1 MFSESGKVLS
11 RRFTGRIVES
21 GLLILAVALGVG
33 AASSGFSLF
42 GNTVKAGN
50 EMLSSVEYRELV
62 VSTRSSAEEMTV
74 PVIKKPASTNV
85 AITAADLDAA
95 ALAPAVAFAYVQN
108 RDNLEFIN
116 ATSLAEE
123 ETRRVEMQAAFATA
137 RAAASTAT
145 ASTGTASARNG
156 SSSSTATGASPTA
169 GVTVVAEGT
178 TITGEEF
185 GPPGGMSPEGM
196 PPERMF
202 DASIPS
208 AAFGTTGTAG
218 TASTSTGTATTSG
231 TTAPAGATATTR
243 TAANAQSD
251 GRGFQRV
258 TAEDLAKAKEQADI
272 VVVEDIERLNGF
284 RVTSQFF
291 DAWKMEAAYGSLL
304 TDADASS
311 TTTMVILGAE
321 VAEKIAGDSLSPADL
336 IGKKL
341 LVRQGY
347 VQVAGVLAATGES
360 EFDDSFFSPYR
371 TLATG
376 SGGMLRM
383 MSFNTQLRFTVSDVS
398 KLEETEDILAGWFE
412 SKLGEG
418 QVSISN
424 PRSEAQK
431 LIDRNK
437 GISLLILFLSISG
450 LFIALVNVSHILMSR
465 GLRMKRSVGV
475 MMALGASRQTVLKL
489 FAFEA
494 TAVSATGSILGGIFA
509 IPISGSMQSALGL
522 TDGSWIFV
530 VLGVLVSWAL
540 TMAFS
545 VAPAYQNSRIVPA
558 DAMRAA

>member
-33 AASSGFSLF
+33 AASSGFSLL
-42 GNTVKAGN
+42 GNTIQAGN
-50 EMLSSVEYRELV
+50 DMLSSVEYRELV

-85 AITAADLDAA
+85 VITASDLDAA
-95 ALAPAVAFAYVQN
+95 ELAPAVAFAYVQN
-108 RDNLEFIN
+108 RDNLEFLN
-116 ATSLAEE
+116 AGTLAEE
-123 ETRRVEMQAAFATA
+123 ESRRAEMEATF
-137 RAAASTAT
+137 AAARTAAGQT
-145 ASTGTASARNG
+145 AAAATGTAAAA
-156 SSSSTATGASPTA
+156 ATGSAAQAT
-169 GVTVVAEGT
+169 VTVDGAAMAGM
-178 TITGEEF
+178 EF
-185 GPPGGMSPEGM
+185 GPPGGMPPEG
-196 PPERMF
+196 
-202 DASIPS
+202 IPDGALVPGDPGALEAS
-208 AAFGTTGTAG
+208 AATAVAAG
-218 TASTSTGTATTSG
+218 SG
-231 TTAPAGATATTR
+231 S
-243 TAANAQSD
+243 TAAAAAAAAQAG

-304 TDADASS
+304 TDNDASS
-311 TTTMVILGAE
+311 TTTMVLLGSD
-321 VAEKIAGDSLSPADL
+321 VAERIAGDSLNVADL
-336 IGKKL
+336 VGKKL

-347 VQVAGVLAATGES
+347 VQVAGVLAPTGES
-360 EFDDSFFSPYR
+360 EYDDSFFSAYR

-383 MSFNTQLRFTVSDVS
+383 MSFSTQLRFTVSDVS

-412 SKLGEG
+412 SKFGEG
-418 QVSISN
+418 QVTISN

-475 MMALGASRQTVLKL
+475 MMALGASRQSVLKL
-489 FAFEA
+489 FALEA
-494 TAVSATGSILGGIFA
+494 TAVSAAGSVLGGLFA

-530 VLGVLVSWAL
+530 VLGVLVSWVL

>member
-33 AASSGFSLF
+33 AASSGFSLL
-42 GNTVKAGN
+42 GNTIQAGN
-50 EMLSSVEYRELV
+50 DMLSSVEYRELV

-85 AITAADLDAA
+85 VITASDLDAA
-95 ALAPAVAFAYVQN
+95 ELAPAVAFAYVQN
-108 RDNLEFIN
+108 RDNLEFLN
-116 ATSLAEE
+116 AGTLAEE
-123 ETRRVEMQAAFATA
+123 ESRRTEIEATF
-137 RAAASTAT
+137 AAARTAAGQTAAAATGNTGTTAT
-145 ASTGTASARNG
+145 AAAA
-156 SSSSTATGASPTA
+156 ATGSAAQATVTA
-169 GVTVVAEGT
+169 DGAAMAGM
-178 TITGEEF
+178 EF
-185 GPPGGMSPEGM
+185 GPPGGMPPEG
-196 PPERMF
+196 
-202 DASIPS
+202 IPDGALVHGDPGALEAS
-208 AAFGTTGTAG
+208 AATAVAAG
-218 TASTSTGTATTSG
+218 SG
-231 TTAPAGATATTR
+231 S
-243 TAANAQSD
+243 TAAAAAAAAQAG

-304 TDADASS
+304 TDNDASS
-311 TTTMVILGAE
+311 TTTMVLLGSD
-321 VAEKIAGDSLSPADL
+321 VAERIAGDSLNVADL
-336 IGKKL
+336 VGKKL

-347 VQVAGVLAATGES
+347 VQVAGVLAPTGEP
-360 EFDDSFFSPYR
+360 EYDDSFFSAYR

-418 QVSISN
+418 QVTISN

-475 MMALGASRQTVLKL
+475 MMALGASRQSVLKL
-489 FAFEA
+489 FALEA
-494 TAVSATGSILGGIFA
+494 TAVSAAGSVLGGLFA

-530 VLGVLVSWAL
+530 VLGVLVSWVL

>member
-33 AASSGFSLF
+33 AASSGFSLL
-42 GNTVKAGN
+42 GNTIQAGN
-50 EMLSSVEYRELV
+50 DMLSSVEYRELV

-85 AITAADLDAA
+85 VITASDLDAA
-95 ALAPAVAFAYVQN
+95 ELAPAVAFAYVQN
-108 RDNLEFIN
+108 RDNLEFLN
-116 ATSLAEE
+116 AGTLAEE
-123 ETRRVEMQAAFATA
+123 ESRRAEMEATF
-137 RAAASTAT
+137 AAARTAT
-145 ASTGTASARNG
+145 RQTAA
-156 SSSSTATGASPTA
+156 TATGNTGTSATA
-169 GVTVVAEGT
+169 AAAATGSAAQATVTADGAAMA
-178 TITGEEF
+178 GMEF
-185 GPPGGMSPEGM
+185 GPPGSMPPEGM
-196 PPERMF
+196 PDGALVPGDPVALE
-202 DASIPS
+202 AS
-208 AAFGTTGTAG
+208 AATAVAAG
-218 TASTSTGTATTSG
+218 SG
-231 TTAPAGATATTR
+231 S
-243 TAANAQSD
+243 TAAAAAAAAQAG

-304 TDADASS
+304 TDNDASS
-311 TTTMVILGAE
+311 TTTMVLLGSD
-321 VAEKIAGDSLSPADL
+321 VAERIAGDSLNVADL
-336 IGKKL
+336 VGKKL

-347 VQVAGVLAATGES
+347 VQVAGVLAPTGEP
-360 EFDDSFFSPYR
+360 EYDDSFFSAYR

-383 MSFNTQLRFTVSDVS
+383 MSFSTQLRFTVSDVS

-412 SKLGEG
+412 SKFGDG
-418 QVSISN
+418 QVTISN

-475 MMALGASRQTVLKL
+475 MMALGASRQSVLKL
-489 FAFEA
+489 FALEA
-494 TAVSATGSILGGIFA
+494 TAVSAAGSVLGGLFA

-530 VLGVLVSWAL
+530 VLGVLVSWVL

>member
-1 MFSESGKVLS
+1 MFSESGKILS

-33 AASSGFSLF
+33 AASSGFSLL

-50 EMLSSVEYRELV
+50 EMLASVEYRELV

-123 ETRRVEMQAAFATA
+123 ESRRAEMQATFAAA
-137 RAAASTAT
+137 RAAAGTAP
-145 ASTGTASARNG
+145 ASTGAATAQAGRTAATAASENAASTQSGSAQ
-156 SSSSTATGASPTA
+156 TAVTAPAASGTRAAAAGTA
-169 GVTVVAEGT
+169 D
-178 TITGEEF
+178 EF
-185 GPPGGMSPEGM
+185 TPPEGM
-196 PPERMF
+196 PPEGMP
-202 DASIPS
+202 DGPP
-208 AAFGTTGTAG
+208 GTAQ
-218 TASTSTGTATTSG
+218 T
-231 TTAPAGATATTR
+231 
-243 TAANAQSD
+243 D

-258 TAEDLAKAKEQADI
+258 TADDLAKAQEQADI
-272 VVVEDIERLNGF
+272 VVVNDIERLNGF

-291 DAWKMEAAYGSLL
+291 DAWNMEAAYGSLL

-311 TTTMVILGAE
+311 TTTMILLGSD
-321 VAEKIAGDSLSPADL
+321 VAEKIAGESMIPADL

-360 EFDDSFFSPYR
+360 EFDDSFFSAYR

>member
-33 AASSGFSLF
+33 AASSGFSLL
-42 GNTVKAGN
+42 GNTIQAGN
-50 EMLSSVEYRELV
+50 DMLSSVEYRELV

-85 AITAADLDAA
+85 VITASDLDAA
-95 ALAPAVAFAYVQN
+95 ELAPAVAFAYVQN
-108 RDNLEFIN
+108 RDNLEFLN
-116 ATSLAEE
+116 AGTLAEE
-123 ETRRVEMQAAFATA
+123 ESRRAEMEATF
-137 RAAASTAT
+137 AAARTAAGQTAAAATGNTGTTAT
-145 ASTGTASARNG
+145 AAAA
-156 SSSSTATGASPTA
+156 ATGSAAQATVTA
-169 GVTVVAEGT
+169 DGAAMAGM
-178 TITGEEF
+178 EF
-185 GPPGGMSPEGM
+185 GPPGSMPPEGM
-196 PPERMF
+196 PDGALVPGDPVALE
-202 DASIPS
+202 AS
-208 AAFGTTGTAG
+208 AATAVAAG
-218 TASTSTGTATTSG
+218 SG
-231 TTAPAGATATTR
+231 S
-243 TAANAQSD
+243 TAAAAAAATQAG

-304 TDADASS
+304 TDNDASS
-311 TTTMVILGAE
+311 TTTIVLLGSE
-321 VAEKIAGDSLSPADL
+321 VAERIAGDSLNVADL
-336 IGKKL
+336 VGKKL

-347 VQVAGVLAATGES
+347 VQVAGVLAPTGES
-360 EFDDSFFSPYR
+360 EYDDSFFSAYR

-412 SKLGEG
+412 SKFGDG
-418 QVSISN
+418 QVTISN

-475 MMALGASRQTVLKL
+475 MMALGASRQSVLKL
-489 FAFEA
+489 FALEA
-494 TAVSATGSILGGIFA
+494 TAVSAAGSVLGGLFA

-530 VLGVLVSWAL
+530 VLGVLVSWVL

>member
-33 AASSGFSLF
+33 AASSGFSLL
-42 GNTVKAGN
+42 GNTIQAGN
-50 EMLSSVEYRELV
+50 DMLSSVEYRELV

-85 AITAADLDAA
+85 VITASDLDAA
-95 ALAPAVAFAYVQN
+95 ELAPAVAFAYVQN
-108 RDNLEFIN
+108 RDNLEFLN
-116 ATSLAEE
+116 AGTLAEE
-123 ETRRVEMQAAFATA
+123 ESRRAEMEATFAAARTAAGQTAAGASATTATTATSATA
-137 RAAASTAT
+137 AAA
-145 ASTGTASARNG
+145 
-156 SSSSTATGASPTA
+156 ATGSAAQATVTA
-169 GVTVVAEGT
+169 DGAAMAGM
-178 TITGEEF
+178 EF
-185 GPPGGMSPEGM
+185 GPPGGMPPEG
-196 PPERMF
+196 
-202 DASIPS
+202 IPDGALVPGDPVALEAS
-208 AAFGTTGTAG
+208 AATAVAAG
-218 TASTSTGTATTSG
+218 SG
-231 TTAPAGATATTR
+231 S
-243 TAANAQSD
+243 TAAAAAAAAQAG

-304 TDADASS
+304 TDNDASS
-311 TTTMVILGAE
+311 TTTIVLLGSE
-321 VAEKIAGDSLSPADL
+321 VAERIAGDSLNVADL
-336 IGKKL
+336 VGKKL

-347 VQVAGVLAATGES
+347 VQVAGVLAPTGES
-360 EFDDSFFSPYR
+360 EYDDSFFSAYR

-412 SKLGEG
+412 SKFGEG
-418 QVSISN
+418 QVTISN

-475 MMALGASRQTVLKL
+475 MMALGASRQSVLKL
-489 FAFEA
+489 FALEA
-494 TAVSATGSILGGIFA
+494 TAVSAAGSVLGGLFA

-530 VLGVLVSWAL
+530 VLGVLVSWVL